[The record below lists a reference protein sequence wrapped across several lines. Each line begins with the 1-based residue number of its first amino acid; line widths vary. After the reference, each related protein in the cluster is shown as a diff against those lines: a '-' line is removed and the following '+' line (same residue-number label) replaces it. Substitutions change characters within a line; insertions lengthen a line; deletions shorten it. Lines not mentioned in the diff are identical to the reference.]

1 MISCC
6 SNKAFALT
14 GRLVNCYYT
23 QGVELYDGYSYDTLL
38 ISYHKVRGKKRDF
51 AFGQK
56 KTNGV
61 QSLDTPHLPKYMR
74 KLMQRY
80 D

>member
-1 MISCC
+1 MMSILGEYL
-6 SNKAFALT
+6 F
-14 GRLVNCYYT
+14 
-23 QGVELYDGYSYDTLL
+23 
-38 ISYHKVRGKKRDF
+38 IKVRGKKRDF
-51 AFGQK
+51 AFGK

>member
-1 MISCC
+1 MMSILGKYLAYFLFIKVSGKSGIS
-6 SNKAFALT
+6 L
-14 GRLVNCYYT
+14 
-23 QGVELYDGYSYDTLL
+23 
-38 ISYHKVRGKKRDF
+38 
-51 AFGQK
+51 FGQK